1 MLAGVA
7 RYFLPLFSVVSHSIS
22 ILQYVYPVVFILG
35 YTEIRIFGL
44 DFLESWLKIP
54 LVPQGSIPESP
65 WFVQVQ
71 EQVAHL
77 T

>member
-35 YTEIRIFGL
+35 CTEIRIFGL
-44 DFLESWLKIP
+44 DFLESWPGLNCERRA
-54 LVPQGSIPESP
+54 LLS
-65 WFVQVQ
+65 VQFSV
-71 EQVAHL
+71 
-77 T
+77 